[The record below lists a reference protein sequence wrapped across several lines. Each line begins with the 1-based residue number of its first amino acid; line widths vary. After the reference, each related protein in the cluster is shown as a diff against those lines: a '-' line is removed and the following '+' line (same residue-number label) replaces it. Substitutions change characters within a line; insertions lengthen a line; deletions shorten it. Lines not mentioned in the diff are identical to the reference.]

1 MAPLIIIGTGIAAYT
16 LAREF
21 RKLDKETPLV
31 LVTADDGR
39 SYPKPMLSNAL
50 TKGKT
55 ADQIAMFDVKTMA
68 KTLDAEI
75 ITHCLV
81 NKIDTEQQTILI
93 NDEQKH
99 YKQLVFAVGA
109 SPIRLQPQGDATED
123 VLSINDLSDYTK
135 FRKALDKADHVAVIG
150 PGLIGCE
157 FANDLLN
164 TGYKVTV
171 VGPDSYPM
179 STLLPEPIA
188 KELSERFSL
197 QGVNWQLDTVVEAI
211 NKQADG
217 AYQLSLSNGD
227 KFVADIVLSAVGL
240 EANIALAQATGLDVA
255 RGIITDNF
263 LQTSKSNVF
272 ALGDCA
278 EVSGHNLLFISP
290 ILAASKALAKTLAG
304 EKTNVVYP
312 ALPVAIKTPSYPLV
326 VALPA
331 TSELGE
337 WTFETAGT
345 GFGIKGLFISPE
357 KLLRGFVLSGDA
369 VADKQTLIK
378 QLPPILS

>member
-55 ADQIAMFDVKTMA
+55 ADQIAMFDAKTMA

-109 SPIRLQPQGDATED
+109 CPIRLQLQGDATED

-179 STLLPEPIA
+179 STLLPELIA
-188 KELSERFSL
+188 KELSESFSL

-240 EANIALAQATGLDVA
+240 EANIALAQATGLGVA

-290 ILAASKALAKTLAG
+290 ILAASKALAKTLTG

-331 TSELGE
+331 ASELGE
-337 WTFETAGT
+337 WTFETAET